1 MDREKLKDKLSN
13 DEFDIT
19 QNKGTEA
26 PFSGKYLDN
35 KETGVYRCVCCNQEL
50 FSSKHKY
57 DSGSGWPSFYDVTSH
72 DNLSLIND
80 TSHGMMRTE
89 VTCANCGAH
98 LGHVFNDGPRPTNLR
113 YCINSLSLKLLL
125 ALKVFFVTLVF
136 NFSLQICFKGL
147 SPLFINA
154 TFSTEISKPI
164 TLKPASTSAIES
176 GMPTYPRPNTPTKA
190 VRSLIFLFKLLL
202 IWELCF

>member
-1 MDREKLKDKLSN
+1 MDRKKLKEKLSN

-57 DSGSGWPSFYDVTSH
+57 DSGSGWPSFYDVISQ

-113 YCINSLSLKLLL
+113 YCINSLSLK
-125 ALKVFFVTLVF
+125 FE
-136 NFSLQICFKGL
+136 N
-147 SPLFINA
+147 
-154 TFSTEISKPI
+154 
-164 TLKPASTSAIES
+164 ES
-176 GMPTYPRPNTPTKA
+176 
-190 VRSLIFLFKLLL
+190 I
-202 IWELCF
+202 

>member
-1 MDREKLKDKLSN
+1 MDEKLKDQLSN

-57 DSGSGWPSFYDVTSH
+57 DSGSGWLDFYDVTSH

-98 LGHVFNDGPRPTNLR
+98 LGHVFNDGPRPT
-113 YCINSLSLKLLL
+113 
-125 ALKVFFVTLVF
+125 T
-136 NFSLQICFKGL
+136 
-147 SPLFINA
+147 
-154 TFSTEISKPI
+154 
-164 TLKPASTSAIES
+164 
-176 GMPTYPRPNTPTKA
+176 
-190 VRSLIFLFKLLL
+190 
-202 IWELCF
+202 

>member
-1 MDREKLKDKLSN
+1 MDRKKLKEKLSN

-19 QNKGTEA
+19 QNKGTEP

-35 KETGVYRCVCCNQEL
+35 KEMGLYRCVCCDVEL

-57 DSGSGWPSFYDVTSH
+57 DSGSGWPSFYDVISD

-113 YCINSLSLKLLL
+113 YCINSLSLK
-125 ALKVFFVTLVF
+125 FE
-136 NFSLQICFKGL
+136 N
-147 SPLFINA
+147 
-154 TFSTEISKPI
+154 
-164 TLKPASTSAIES
+164 ES
-176 GMPTYPRPNTPTKA
+176 
-190 VRSLIFLFKLLL
+190 I
-202 IWELCF
+202 

>member
-1 MDREKLKDKLSN
+1 MDREKLKEKLSN

-19 QNKGTEA
+19 QNKATEA

-35 KETGVYRCVCCNQEL
+35 KEIGLYRCVCCNSEL

-57 DSGSGWPSFYDVTSH
+57 DSGSGWPSFYDVISQ

-113 YCINSLSLKLLL
+113 YCINSLSLI
-125 ALKVFFVTLVF
+125 FE
-136 NFSLQICFKGL
+136 NE
-147 SPLFINA
+147 
-154 TFSTEISKPI
+154 ST
-164 TLKPASTSAIES
+164 
-176 GMPTYPRPNTPTKA
+176 
-190 VRSLIFLFKLLL
+190 
-202 IWELCF
+202 

>member
-1 MDREKLKDKLSN
+1 MDREKLKEKLSN

-35 KETGVYRCVCCNQEL
+35 KEIGLYRCVCCNTEL

-57 DSGSGWPSFYDVTSH
+57 DSGSGWPSFYDVISQ

-113 YCINSLSLKLLL
+113 YCINSLSLK
-125 ALKVFFVTLVF
+125 FE
-136 NFSLQICFKGL
+136 N
-147 SPLFINA
+147 
-154 TFSTEISKPI
+154 
-164 TLKPASTSAIES
+164 ES
-176 GMPTYPRPNTPTKA
+176 
-190 VRSLIFLFKLLL
+190 I
-202 IWELCF
+202 

>member
-1 MDREKLKDKLSN
+1 MDREKLKEKLSN

-35 KETGVYRCVCCNQEL
+35 KEIGLYRCVCCNSEL

-57 DSGSGWPSFYDVTSH
+57 DSGSGWPSFYDVISH

-113 YCINSLSLKLLL
+113 YCINSLSLK
-125 ALKVFFVTLVF
+125 FE
-136 NFSLQICFKGL
+136 NE
-147 SPLFINA
+147 
-154 TFSTEISKPI
+154 ST
-164 TLKPASTSAIES
+164 
-176 GMPTYPRPNTPTKA
+176 
-190 VRSLIFLFKLLL
+190 
-202 IWELCF
+202 

>member
-1 MDREKLKDKLSN
+1 MDREKLKEKLSN

-19 QNKGTEA
+19 QNKGTEP

-35 KETGVYRCVCCNQEL
+35 KEMGLYRCVCCDVEL

-57 DSGSGWPSFYDVTSH
+57 DSGSGWPSFYDVISD

-113 YCINSLSLKLLL
+113 YCINSLSLK
-125 ALKVFFVTLVF
+125 FE
-136 NFSLQICFKGL
+136 N
-147 SPLFINA
+147 
-154 TFSTEISKPI
+154 
-164 TLKPASTSAIES
+164 ES
-176 GMPTYPRPNTPTKA
+176 
-190 VRSLIFLFKLLL
+190 I
-202 IWELCF
+202 

>member
-1 MDREKLKDKLSN
+1 MDREKLKEKLSN

-35 KETGVYRCVCCNQEL
+35 KEIGLYKCTCCNAEL
-50 FSSKHKY
+50 FSSEHKY
-57 DSGSGWPSFYDVTSH
+57 DSGSGWPSFYDVISQ
-72 DNLSLIND
+72 DNISLIND

-113 YCINSLSLKLLL
+113 YCINSLSLK
-125 ALKVFFVTLVF
+125 FE
-136 NFSLQICFKGL
+136 N
-147 SPLFINA
+147 
-154 TFSTEISKPI
+154 
-164 TLKPASTSAIES
+164 ES
-176 GMPTYPRPNTPTKA
+176 
-190 VRSLIFLFKLLL
+190 I
-202 IWELCF
+202 

>member
-1 MDREKLKDKLSN
+1 MDRKKLKEKLSN

-35 KETGVYRCVCCNQEL
+35 KEIGLYRCVCCNAEL

-57 DSGSGWPSFYDVTSH
+57 DSGSGWPSFYDVISH

-113 YCINSLSLKLLL
+113 YCINSLSLK
-125 ALKVFFVTLVF
+125 FE
-136 NFSLQICFKGL
+136 N
-147 SPLFINA
+147 
-154 TFSTEISKPI
+154 
-164 TLKPASTSAIES
+164 ES
-176 GMPTYPRPNTPTKA
+176 
-190 VRSLIFLFKLLL
+190 I
-202 IWELCF
+202 